1 MKSAAGRQS
10 VGKPADLIRFVC
22 RCGRALKA
30 PVRLAGSGCRCP
42 ACGADVV
49 VPERACNHRIV
60 FASLPDDSA
69 PTDAELSRGQPAA
82 DGRPDRGARLN
93 ETAMLSMSP
102 TVTDIDVPADDP
114 NTYTLCEQPPAVFKP
129 TVMVEAVPGYDPP
142 APFERS
148 PVEGWCDPLV
158 GVKFLFYLSGLL
170 ALMTTMG
177 VGLIP
182 HVLHEG
188 FAWTNGL
195 FLTLAWGA
203 AMAFVIGYGC
213 AFLDSVTA
221 YAIKGGKT
229 SIEVPD
235 LDPRP
240 ALTSISRW
248 ALCFAAG
255 PAFLVY
261 FAFRHWLYCG
271 DVKVI
276 DALILVELTMPAI
289 GYWMIA
295 MLVLA
300 GRPDL
305 SRVSPAQVFKAIC
318 QLGLRGLLAIV
329 AATILAFVHLCVA
342 AGAVMLLHRSWLA
355 GLVILW
361 FCWFSAWQCS
371 TYALWTLGSWYH
383 RCRATRRAS
392 GNAA

>member
-1 MKSAAGRQS
+1 MT
-10 VGKPADLIRFVC
+10 GKATSTIRFAC
-22 RCGRALKA
+22 RCGKALKA
-30 PVRLAGSGCRCP
+30 PERLAGKGSRCP
-42 ACGADVV
+42 ECGADVV
-49 VPERACNHRIV
+49 VPERAGSPRIV
-60 FASLPDDSA
+60 FASLPDDFASTEA
-69 PTDAELSRGQPAA
+69 ESTQQELSPTHFRDRGPRPHDTAELS
-82 DGRPDRGARLN
+82 
-93 ETAMLSMSP
+93 SSP
-102 TVTDIDVPADDP
+102 TLTDIDVAADGP
-114 NTYTLCEQPPAVFKP
+114 NSYALREHLPTAYVP
-129 TVMVEAVPGYDPP
+129 TVIMEAVPGYVPP
-142 APFERS
+142 APFERN
-148 PVEGWCDPLV
+148 PAEAWCDPLV

-195 FLTLAWGA
+195 FLALAWGA

-235 LDPRP
+235 FDPRP
-240 ALTSISRW
+240 AVTSVARW
-248 ALCFAAG
+248 AFCFAAG
-255 PAFLVY
+255 PAILMF

-276 DALILVELTMPAI
+276 DAVILVELTMPAI

-300 GRPDL
+300 GRHDL
-305 SRVSPAQVFKAIC
+305 SHVSPWQVLKALRR
-318 QLGLRGLLAIV
+318 LGLRGLLAIV
-329 AATILAFVHLCVA
+329 AATVLGFVHLCVA

-383 RCRATRRAS
+383 RCRVSPRVS
-392 GNAA
+392 NLP

>member
-10 VGKPADLIRFVC
+10 VGKPAEAANVVRFAC

-30 PVRLAGSGCRCP
+30 PARLAGNGSRCP
-42 ACGADVV
+42 ACGTNVI
-49 VPERACNHRIV
+49 VPEPARNHRIV
-60 FASLPDDSA
+60 FASLPDEHT
-69 PTDAELSRGQPAA
+69 PTDRELSPGPLAA
-82 DGRPDRGARLN
+82 NDQRLN
-93 ETAMLSMSP
+93 DTTMLSMSP
-102 TVTDIDVPADDP
+102 TLGDFDVPADDP
-114 NTYTLCEQPPAVFKP
+114 NTYALCEQRPMVFKP
-129 TVMVEAVPGYDPP
+129 AVMVEAVPGYVSP
-142 APFERS
+142 APFERN
-148 PVEGWCDPLV
+148 PVEAWCDPLV

-170 ALMTTMG
+170 ALITTMG

-188 FAWTNGL
+188 FTWTNGL
-195 FLTLAWGA
+195 FLALAWGG

-276 DALILVELTMPAI
+276 DALILLELTMPAI

-318 QLGLRGLLAIV
+318 RLGLRGLLAIV

-342 AGAVMLLHRSWLA
+342 AGAVMLLHRSWLG

-371 TYALWTLGSWYH
+371 TYALWTLGSWH
-383 RCRATRRAS
+383 HGRRAS
-392 GNAA
+392 RRAT

>member
-1 MKSAAGRQS
+1 MSATLADIDM
-10 VGKPADLIRFVC
+10 PAD
-22 RCGRALKA
+22 
-30 PVRLAGSGCRCP
+30 
-42 ACGADVV
+42 
-49 VPERACNHRIV
+49 N
-60 FASLPDDSA
+60 
-69 PTDAELSRGQPAA
+69 
-82 DGRPDRGARLN
+82 
-93 ETAMLSMSP
+93 
-102 TVTDIDVPADDP
+102 P
-114 NTYTLCEQPPAVFKP
+114 NTYALREQPPTVFKP
-129 TVMVEAVPGYDPP
+129 TVMVEAVPGYVPP
-142 APFERS
+142 APFERCS
-148 PVEGWCDPLV
+148 VEAWCDPLV

-177 VGLIP
+177 VGLVP

-195 FLTLAWGA
+195 FLALAWGA

-221 YAIKGGKT
+221 YAITGGKI

-248 ALCFAAG
+248 GLCFATG

-271 DVKVI
+271 DVEVI

-305 SRVSPAQVFKAIC
+305 SCVSPAQVFKAIC
-318 QLGLRGLLAIV
+318 RLGLRGLLAIV
-329 AATILAFVHLCVA
+329 AATILAFAHLCVA

-355 GLVILW
+355 SLAILW

-371 TYALWTLGSWYH
+371 TYALWTMGSWND
-383 RCRATRRAS
+383 RSRVSRRAS
-392 GNAA
+392 NASSVSRSRLTAMSRRNSQRDAGQPS